1 MDYAGYTS
9 MNIRLATEV
18 DGYYLDVMEQFD
30 RDLFEALK
38 PPMGMKVREFTGSQQ
53 GDKVIL
59 DFTIPT
65 KFTWQSDIVEHGK
78 DDKRA
83 WFVDIGNIL
92 PWPLKSWRHEHI
104 VEYIDKEN
112 CLIIDDMSYECSN
125 SFLTTFIRPFLFGAF
140 YPRKRIYKQYFSKN
154 KGS

>member
-1 MDYAGYTS
+1 
-9 MNIRLATEV
+9 MNIRLTTEV

-38 PPMGMKVREFTGSQQ
+38 PPMGMKVREFTGSQK

-78 DDKRA
+78 NEKLA
-83 WFVDIGNIL
+83 WFVDIGTIL

-104 VEYIDKEN
+104 VEHIDQDN

-125 SFLTTFIRPFLFGAF
+125 SFLTTFLKPFLFGAF
-140 YPRKRIYKQYFSKN
+140 SPRKRIYKQYFSKN
-154 KGS
+154 KGI